1 MNGTPWGVLNDWLRF
16 DSEERAARFGD
27 RTAIADLEH
36 RRRPVRRT
44 ATVHPLPTRPAPVDR
59 KQPTA
64 A

>member
-27 RTAIADLEH
+27 RTRIADVALH
-36 RRRPVRRT
+36 RRPIP
-44 ATVHPLPTRPAPVDR
+44 AAEHSLPTRPAPVGAE
-59 KQPTA
+59 QPTA